1 MGERIMADKENG
13 NRAHGVGSLAER
25 LAALRAYDNSRII
38 GLTGSVASGKTTL
51 ARQVSER
58 LAPSLSVETVSTD
71 GFLYP
76 NAILQE
82 QGLLMRKGFPETYD
96 RAGFVD
102 ALVSVRGGAADF
114 PAHSHE
120 IYDIDPALM
129 RTIRL
134 PDILILEGLGF
145 QPPTRPDRT
154 DGEPDVL
161 VYLDAAED
169 DLEFWYVERFVGFW
183 NGARTDPK
191 SFYAQWLHMT
201 EPELR
206 AFAKTVWDS
215 VNLPNLRDY
224 IQPLKDHADI
234 VVRKDR
240 SHAVEISEDRTA

>member
-1 MGERIMADKENG
+1 MADQANAS
-13 NRAHGVGSLAER
+13 RADGVGALAGR
-25 LAALRAYDNSRII
+25 LAALRASENGRII

-51 ARQVSER
+51 ARQVSE
-58 LAPSLSVETVSTD
+58 SLVPRHSVETVSTD
-71 GFLYP
+71 GFLLP
-76 NAILQE
+76 NTILQE
-82 QGLLMRKGFPETYD
+82 RGLIMRKGFPETFD
-96 RAGFVD
+96 RTGFVD
-102 ALVSVRGGAADF
+102 ALVSVRRGAADF

-183 NGARTDPK
+183 NAARTDPK

-206 AFAKTVWDS
+206 AFAKTVWDG
-215 VNLPNLRDY
+215 VNLPNLRDH
-224 IQPLKDHADI
+224 IHPLKDHADI

-240 SHAVEISEDRTA
+240 THAVEISEDRTA

>member
-1 MGERIMADKENG
+1 MAGQVNASPTD
-13 NRAHGVGSLAER
+13 GVGTLAGR
-25 LAALRAYDNSRII
+25 LSALRAGGNSRII

-58 LAPSLSVETVSTD
+58 LEPRHSVETVSTD
-71 GFLYP
+71 GFLFP

-82 QGLLMRKGFPETYD
+82 RGLIMRKGFPETFD
-96 RAGFVD
+96 RAGFVE
-102 ALVSVRGGAADF
+102 ALAGIRGGAADF

-154 DGEPDVL
+154 EGEPDVL
-161 VYLDAAED
+161 IYLDAEEA

-183 NGARTDPK
+183 NAARTDPK
-191 SFYAQWLHMT
+191 SFYAQWLHMS

-206 AFAKTVWDS
+206 AFAKTVWDG
-215 VNLPNLRDY
+215 VNLPNLRDH
-224 IQPLKDHADI
+224 IHPLKDHADI
-234 VVRKDR
+234 VIRKDR
-240 SHAVEISEDRTA
+240 AHTVEIFEDRTA

>member
-1 MGERIMADKENG
+1 MADQVNAS
-13 NRAHGVGSLAER
+13 RADGVGALAER
-25 LAALRAYDNSRII
+25 LAALRANGDRRII

-51 ARQVSER
+51 ARQVSE
-58 LAPSLSVETVSTD
+58 SLEPGHSVETVSTD
-71 GFLYP
+71 GFLFP

-82 QGLLMRKGFPETYD
+82 RGLIMRKGFPETFD

-102 ALVSVRGGAADF
+102 ALVNVRRGAADF

-129 RTIRL
+129 RIVRL

-161 VYLDAAED
+161 VYLDAAEE

-183 NGARTDPK
+183 NAARADPK
-191 SFYAQWLHMT
+191 SFYAQWLHMP

-206 AFAKTVWDS
+206 AFAKTVWDG
-215 VNLPNLRDY
+215 VNLPNLRDH
-224 IQPLKDHADI
+224 IRPLKDHADI

-240 SHAVEISEDRTA
+240 AHTVEISEDRTA